1 MIGATRQTSE
11 FLMELSSTSEA
22 VSLVR
27 ERGGRLFVWPDRRRC
42 CQGATYLLTASVPP
56 PGRAFRPV
64 DGPHGFELW
73 FDPGGL
79 QPPDALHLDVRG
91 WRTKRI
97 EAYWNGC
104 VFVV

>member
-1 MIGATRQTSE
+1 M
-11 FLMELSSTSEA
+11 F
-22 VSLVR
+22 
-27 ERGGRLFVWPDRRRC
+27 PDRQRC
-42 CQGATYLLTASVPP
+42 CQGATYLLTSSDPP
-56 PGRAFRPV
+56 SGRAFRPV
-64 DGPHGFELW
+64 EGFHGFELW

-79 QPPDALHLDVRG
+79 EPPDELHLDVQG